1 MDGDRKQG
9 GITNPL
15 YSPATIDQGESGE
28 THGDKKCGADRP
40 MRNPK
45 ILVLDR
51 ADGLAEQ
58 VRGVADDL
66 RPRPEVSVCTRVGSV
81 GDVLTDDGPFD
92 VLVAGPSLGT
102 RAGLA
107 RLEVIHDEIPG
118 LSLLLAF
125 NRRPEARLREIVR
138 AGAIDLLQLPMPDEV
153 LLESIQRAIELS
165 SHHQAAAAPA
175 AAAAAGSSVG
185 RVFTT
190 SSATGGCGK
199 TFYATN
205 IAYFLTHLTG
215 KRTCIIDLDLQFGEV
230 STALR
235 LRPRYTIFDALQR
248 DDDDESALGEHI
260 EEYLVKHDTGIWL
273 LPAPKD
279 PSEADRISPPDVT
292 RIIEAIR
299 NKFDYV
305 IVDTP
310 AALTEI
316 VLAAF
321 DLSDQLFTLAT
332 LDLPSVRNMGVFLN
346 TLDKLKIPSDNVS
359 LILNKAEKDVGIDIE
374 QITKLFP
381 QGFMSVL
388 PYAREVSK
396 SINVGMPVM
405 AFNPSAEVSRR
416 IASGLRAFLPEDVR
430 DRVPEVQSPSRNGLF
445 GRFLKRSSV
454 PVHTNS

>member
-1 MDGDRKQG
+1 
-9 GITNPL
+9 
-15 YSPATIDQGESGE
+15 
-28 THGDKKCGADRP
+28 

-51 ADGLAEQ
+51 AETLADQ
-58 VRGVADDL
+58 VRAITADV
-66 RPRPEVSVCTRVGSV
+66 RPRPDVTACTRVGSV
-81 GDVLTDDGPFD
+81 GDVLTEEGPYD
-92 VLVAGPSLGT
+92 VLIAGPTLGT
-102 RAGLA
+102 RAGLT
-107 RLEVIHDEIPG
+107 RLEVIHDELPAMTV
-118 LSLLLAF
+118 LLAF
-125 NRRPEARLREIVR
+125 NRRPEARLRDIVR
-138 AGAIDLLQLPMPDEV
+138 TGAIDLLQLPAKDDD
-153 LLESIQRAIELS
+153 LLESVQRAMELS
-165 SHHQAAAAPA
+165 RQQLTAPA
-175 AAAAAGSSVG
+175 TAAQAAGSSVG

-205 IAYFLTHLTG
+205 LAYFLTHHTG
-215 KRTCIIDLDLQFGEV
+215 KRTCIVDLDLQFGEV

-235 LRPRYTIFDALQR
+235 MRPRFTIFDALQR
-248 DDDDESALGEHI
+248 DEEDESALADHI
-260 EEYLVKHDTGIWL
+260 EEYLVKHDTGIYL

-299 NKFDYV
+299 TKFDYV

-321 DLSDQLFTLAT
+321 DLSDELFTMAT

-346 TLDKLKIPSDNVS
+346 TLDKLKIPSDHIQ

-388 PYAREVSK
+388 PYAKEVSK

-405 AFNPSAEVSRR
+405 AFNPNAEVSRR
-416 IASGLRAFLPEDVR
+416 IGSGLRSYLPEDLR
-430 DRVPEVQSPSRNGLF
+430 DRVPEMNGNSHHGFL
-445 GRFLKRSSV
+445 GRIFRRSAMA
-454 PVHTNS
+454 TNSNA

>member
-1 MDGDRKQG
+1 
-9 GITNPL
+9 
-15 YSPATIDQGESGE
+15 
-28 THGDKKCGADRP
+28 

-51 ADGLAEQ
+51 AETLVEQ
-58 VRGVADDL
+58 VRGVTDDI
-66 RPRPEVSVCTRVGSV
+66 RPRPDVNACTRVGSV
-81 GDVLTDDGPFD
+81 GDVLTEDGPFD
-92 VLVAGPSLGT
+92 VLIAGPSLGT

-107 RLEVIHDEIPG
+107 RLEVIHDELPAM
-118 LSLLLAF
+118 SLLLAF

-138 AGAIDLLQLPMPDEV
+138 TGAIDLLQLPLADEA
-153 LLESIQRAIELS
+153 LLESVQRAIELS
-165 SHHQAAAAPA
+165 HHQTAVAAAPA
-175 AAAAAGSSVG
+175 AAAGSGVG

-205 IAYFLTHLTG
+205 IAYFLTHYTD
-215 KRTCIIDLDLQFGEV
+215 KRTCIVDLDLQFGEV

-235 LRPRYTIFDALQR
+235 LRPRFTIFDALQR
-248 DDDDESALGEHI
+248 DEEEESSLAEHI
-260 EEYLVKHDTGIWL
+260 EEYMVKHDTGIYL

-279 PSEADRISPPDVT
+279 PSEADRINPPDVT

-299 NKFDYV
+299 SRFDYV

-321 DLSDQLFTLAT
+321 DLSDELFTLAT

-346 TLDKLKIPSDNVS
+346 TLDKLKIPSDHVQ

-405 AFNPSAEVSRR
+405 AFNPNAEVSRR
-416 IASGLRAFLPEDVR
+416 MASGLRSYLPEDVR
-430 DRVPEVQSPSRNGLF
+430 ERVPEVS
-445 GRFLKRSSV
+445 
-454 PVHTNS
+454 TNSHHGFLGRLFRRSAVATNSNA

>member
-1 MDGDRKQG
+1 
-9 GITNPL
+9 
-15 YSPATIDQGESGE
+15 
-28 THGDKKCGADRP
+28 

-51 ADGLAEQ
+51 ADTLADQ
-58 VRGVADDL
+58 LRGITADI
-66 RPRPEVSVCTRVGSV
+66 RPRPDVTACTRVGSV
-81 GDVLTDDGPFD
+81 GDVLTEDGPFD

-107 RLEVIHDEIPG
+107 RLEVIHDELPG
-118 LSLLLAF
+118 MSVLLAF
-125 NRRPEARLREIVR
+125 NRRPEARLRDIVR
-138 AGAIDLLQLPMPDEV
+138 TGAIDLLQLPGKDED
-153 LLESIQRAIELS
+153 LLESVQRAIELS
-165 SHHQAAAAPA
+165 THQQTAAAAPV
-175 AAAAAGSSVG
+175 AAGSSVG

-205 IAYFLTHLTG
+205 VAYFLTHFTG
-215 KRTCIIDLDLQFGEV
+215 KRTCIVDLDLQFGEV

-235 LRPRYTIFDALQR
+235 LRPRFTIFDALQR
-248 DDDDESALGEHI
+248 DEEDESALADHI
-260 EEYLVKHDTGIWL
+260 EEYLVKHDTGIYL

-299 NKFDYV
+299 TKFDYV

-321 DLSDQLFTLAT
+321 DLSDELFTLAT

-346 TLDKLKIPSDNVS
+346 TLDKLKIPSDHVQ

-388 PYAREVSK
+388 PYAKEVSK

-405 AFNPSAEVSRR
+405 AFNPNAEVSRR
-416 IASGLRAFLPEDVR
+416 ITSGLREYLPEDMR
-430 DRVPEVQSPSRNGLF
+430 DRVPEANSNNHHGIIGRLF
-445 GRFLKRSSV
+445 RRSAMA
-454 PVHTNS
+454 TNSNA

>member
-1 MDGDRKQG
+1 
-9 GITNPL
+9 
-15 YSPATIDQGESGE
+15 
-28 THGDKKCGADRP
+28 

-51 ADGLAEQ
+51 AETLVEQ
-58 VRGVADDL
+58 VRGVTDDI
-66 RPRPEVSVCTRVGSV
+66 RPRPDVNACTRVGSV
-81 GDVLTDDGPFD
+81 GDVLTEDGPFD
-92 VLVAGPSLGT
+92 VLIAGPSLGT

-107 RLEVIHDEIPG
+107 RLEVIHDELPAM
-118 LSLLLAF
+118 SLLLAF

-138 AGAIDLLQLPMPDEV
+138 TGAIDLLQLPLTDDA
-153 LLESIQRAIELS
+153 LLESVQRAIELS
-165 SHHQAAAAPA
+165 HHQTAVAAAPA
-175 AAAAAGSSVG
+175 AAAGSGVG

-205 IAYFLTHLTG
+205 IAYFLTHYTD
-215 KRTCIIDLDLQFGEV
+215 KRTCIVDLDLQFGEV

-235 LRPRYTIFDALQR
+235 LRPRFTIFDALQR
-248 DDDDESALGEHI
+248 DEEEESSLAEHI
-260 EEYLVKHDTGIWL
+260 EEYMVKHDTGIYL

-279 PSEADRISPPDVT
+279 PSEADRINPPDVT

-299 NKFDYV
+299 SRFDYV

-321 DLSDQLFTLAT
+321 DLSDELFTLAT

-346 TLDKLKIPSDNVS
+346 TLDKLKIPSDHVQ

-405 AFNPSAEVSRR
+405 AFNPNAEVSRR
-416 IASGLRAFLPEDVR
+416 MASGLRSYLPEDVR
-430 DRVPEVQSPSRNGLF
+430 ERVPEVS
-445 GRFLKRSSV
+445 
-454 PVHTNS
+454 TNSHHGFLGRLFRRSAVATNSNA

>member
-1 MDGDRKQG
+1 
-9 GITNPL
+9 
-15 YSPATIDQGESGE
+15 
-28 THGDKKCGADRP
+28 

-51 ADGLAEQ
+51 AETLMEQ
-58 VRGVADDL
+58 VRGVTDDI
-66 RPRPEVSVCTRVGSV
+66 RPRPDISACTRVGSV
-81 GDVLTDDGPFD
+81 GDVLTEDGPFD
-92 VLVAGPSLGT
+92 VLIAGPSLGT

-107 RLEVIHDEIPG
+107 RLEVIHDELPG
-118 LSLLLAF
+118 MSLLLAF

-138 AGAIDLLQLPMPDEV
+138 TGAIDLLQLPAKDEE
-153 LLESIQRAIELS
+153 LLETVQRAIELS
-165 SHHQAAAAPA
+165 SHQQVAAAPA
-175 AAAAAGSSVG
+175 AAPAESGVG

-205 IAYFLTHLTG
+205 LAYFLTHYTG
-215 KRTCIIDLDLQFGEV
+215 KRTCIVDLDLQFGEV

-235 LRPRYTIFDALQR
+235 LRPRFTIFDALQR
-248 DDDDESALGEHI
+248 DEENESDLADHI
-260 EEYLVKHDTGIWL
+260 EEYLVKHDTGIYL
-273 LPAPKD
+273 LPAPKE

-299 NKFDYV
+299 TRFDYV

-321 DLSDQLFTLAT
+321 DLSDELFTLAT

-346 TLDKLKIPSDNVS
+346 TLDKLKIPSDHVQ

-405 AFNPSAEVSRR
+405 AFNPNAEVSRR
-416 IASGLRAFLPEDVR
+416 IGSGLRSYLPEDVR
-430 DRVPEVQSPSRNGLF
+430 ERVPEMNTNSHNGFLGRLF
-445 GRFLKRSSV
+445 KRSAV
-454 PVHTNS
+454 ATNSNA